1 MAMKNYAKFDSSISA
16 DSMRENVMWQ
26 SLWGW
31 SYYGNS
37 FLSELFN
44 FIDGL
49 FTFLLGSIIALSFIF
64 TFFFFVYLIISL
76 FTKGWEATIWE
87 LKKLWNSSINMIKKT
102 ICWIVSYIKK
112 ILRYILNKKLMLSI
126 VVILF
131 LFIWF
136 WKWVIDWQSRF
147 LKLDKINSWYV
158 WIDLKN
164 WKVLQPWYHL
174 YSPIKTSVF
183 LSPTN
188 DFTFQIAE
196 VTANSS
202 EELGV
207 TLDYKIWFQLIE
219 DKRLDFYNKF
229 WAKNIRLVSSEIV
242 MPRLLEVI
250 KWTIKEYSFKDIS
263 SKHDE
268 IKRITIAQA
277 NKNLQELGVSIQDIT
292 IIDIRLPKSYLSSK
306 EELLKAENELKLSE
320 ARLEAEKRES
330 EKKLLEAKNLKEVK
344 IIEAEALAEYNKIVK
359 SESVTDNMI
368 EMKKLEN
375 ETLKIK
381 KWDGKMPSTV
391 GDNSGL

>member
-1 MAMKNYAKFDSSISA
+1 MAMQNYAKFESSISA
-16 DSMRENVMWQ
+16 DSARGNMIEQ
-26 SLWGW
+26 SFGG
-31 SYYGNS
+31 SNYYWNS

-44 FIDGL
+44 FIGDLLG
-49 FTFLLGSIIALSFIF
+49 FLLGAIIAFSVVF
-64 TFFFFVYLIISL
+64 TFFFFVYMIVSL
-76 FTKGWEATIWE
+76 FTKGGEKTMWEV
-87 LKKLWNSSINMIKKT
+87 KMLWTSCINMIKRF
-102 ICWIVSYIKK
+102 IYWIVSYLKRTIKCLWNRK
-112 ILRYILNKKLMLSI
+112 YIVLAAILLLAFTSFGKD
-126 VVILF
+126 VIN
-131 LFIWF
+131 
-136 WKWVIDWQSRF
+136 WQSRF
-147 LKLDKINSWYV
+147 LKLDKINPGYV
-158 WIDLKN
+158 GIDLKN
-164 WKVLQPWYHL
+164 SRLLQPWYHL
-174 YSPIKTSVF
+174 YSPLKTSVF

-188 DFTFQIAE
+188 DFSFQIAE

-207 TLDYKIWFQLIE
+207 TLDYKVWFQLID

-229 WAKNIRLVSSEIV
+229 GAKNIRLVSSEIV

-250 KWTIKEYSFKDIS
+250 KWTIKNYSFKDIS

-268 IKRITIAQA
+268 IKEITITEA
-277 NKNLQELGVSIQDIT
+277 NKKLKELGVSIQDIT

-306 EELLKAENELKLSE
+306 EELLKAENGLKLAE
-320 ARLEAEKRES
+320 ARFEAQKKES
-330 EKKLLEAKNLKEVK
+330 EKRLLEAKNLKEVK

-359 SESVTDNMI
+359 SESVTDNML

>member
-1 MAMKNYAKFDSSISA
+1 MAMQNYAKFESSISA
-16 DSMRENVMWQ
+16 DSARGNMIEQ
-26 SLWGW
+26 SFGG
-31 SYYGNS
+31 SNYYGNS

-44 FIDGL
+44 FIGDLLG
-49 FTFLLGSIIALSFIF
+49 FLLGAIIAFSVVF
-64 TFFFFVYLIISL
+64 TFFFFVYMIVSL
-76 FTKGWEATIWE
+76 FTKGGEKTMGE
-87 LKKLWNSSINMIKKT
+87 VKMLGTSCINMIKRF
-102 ICWIVSYIKK
+102 IYGIVSYLKRTIKCLWNRK
-112 ILRYILNKKLMLSI
+112 YIVLAAILLLAFTSFGKD
-126 VVILF
+126 VING
-131 LFIWF
+131 
-136 WKWVIDWQSRF
+136 QSRF
-147 LKLDKINSWYV
+147 LKLDKINPGYV
-158 WIDLKN
+158 GIDLKN
-164 WKVLQPWYHL
+164 SRLLQPGYHL
-174 YSPIKTSVF
+174 YSPLKTSVF

-188 DFTFQIAE
+188 DFSFQIAE

-207 TLDYKIWFQLIE
+207 TLDYKVGFQLID

-229 WAKNIRLVSSEIV
+229 GAKNIRLVSSEIV

-250 KWTIKEYSFKDIS
+250 KGTIKNYSFKDIS

-268 IKRITIAQA
+268 IKEITITEA
-277 NKNLQELGVSIQDIT
+277 NKKLKELGVSIQDIT

-306 EELLKAENELKLSE
+306 EELLKAENGLKLAE
-320 ARLEAEKRES
+320 ARFEAQKKES
-330 EKKLLEAKNLKEVK
+330 EKRLLEAKNLKEVK

-359 SESVTDNMI
+359 SESVTDNML